1 MAPWAVII
9 VAITVISLPALLK
22 LWRHRAVG
30 VAPTVS
36 NIDVGAVAA
45 SDGMSTVASTV
56 TSAAAMIVLPRSLF
70 LRREGSVRI
79 THAVSGAQIPTVA
92 AWRRVSW
99 HTILDLLDGWLNQPR
114 HGRAHK

>member
-30 VAPTVS
+30 VASTVS

-56 TSAAAMIVLPRSLF
+56 TSAAAMIVLPCSLF

-79 THAVSGAQIPTVA
+79 THAVSGAQVPTVA